1 MQFPALVN
9 VTTAPETVHVP
20 LAVYVNGKPDDADPD
35 NVKLPSARRRA
46 FGCANVIDC
55 AVATRTDAGSI

>member
-1 MQFPALVN
+1 VQFPALVN

-35 NVKLPSARRRA
+35 NVKFPSARRRA
-46 FGCANVIDC
+46 FGCANVID
-55 AVATRTDAGSI
+55 